1 MTTDRV
7 VAPRRHL
14 GRLGRLGRWSAS
26 HRRFVFIAWAVVV
39 IALGAL
45 APRTEHALSGGGW
58 QADGSESVRAR
69 QLIDRHFGGHGSYAM
84 VVVVSSHSHAAGEPT
99 FQRAVAS
106 AAGAL
111 RQEPEV
117 TTVRLPRRG
126 DSVS

>member
-26 HRRFVFIAWAVVV
+26 HRRFVFIPWAVVV

-69 QLIDRHFGGHGSYAM
+69 ELIDSHFAGHGSYALT
-84 VVVVSSHSHAAGEPT
+84 VVVSSRTQMAGEPP
-99 FQRAVAS
+99 FERAVAS
-106 AAGAL
+106 AARTL

-117 TTVRLPRRG
+117 TSVRLPRRG
-126 DSVS
+126 V